1 MGKMK
6 KEKLFSRKDIRQIR
20 ALGMNV
26 ADAENQLSAY
36 RQGPRYLQLSRP
48 CRVKDGI
55 LSITPSERKKLIE
68 LYESESDR
76 YKLIKFVP
84 ASGAASRMFTSWFA
98 AAENGGFGSAP
109 LNSKFFHDLSLLP
122 FYPLIKKN
130 KKGNEL
136 LGRKDVQAVLE
147 FILGAEGLNYG
158 ETPKALI
165 PFHLY
170 PQGSSRTA
178 LEEHLIEAAR
188 YVRSRDISHLHFTLN
203 KEHKRDITN
212 FLKNEIAGYERLG
225 RIKYKI
231 TSSFQS
237 ASSNTIAVDEN
248 NLPLRNAQGEL
259 VFRPGGHG
267 ALLSN
272 LNKLAADFIF
282 IKNIDNVAPELLLE
296 RNLRFK
302 KMMGGLALK
311 TQREIYSMLRI
322 LEAGEPAAAQ
332 IAAIVRYC
340 LRTLHV
346 NFPRGFSR
354 LATAKKI
361 PIIFSLLNR
370 PLRICAMV
378 RNEGEP
384 GGGPFWV
391 VEKDRTQTLQ
401 IVEYGHVDKSKPEQL
416 EIWSQAKYFN
426 PVDMVCCIKNY
437 RGGKF
442 ILDNYVNK
450 EAYLITMKNEKGVSL
465 KALEAPGLWNGS
477 MAYWNTI
484 FVELPLIVFKPV
496 KSVYD
501 LLRPQHSGQNKRPRM
516 SK

>member
-1 MGKMK
+1 MSNMK
-6 KEKLFSRKDIRQIR
+6 KKNLFSPKDILQIK
-20 ALGMNV
+20 ALGMGV
-26 ADAENQLSAY
+26 ADVENQLATY
-36 RQGPRYLQLSRP
+36 RQGPHYLQLDRP
-48 CRVKDGI
+48 CSVKDGI
-55 LSITPSERKKLIE
+55 SLITPEQRKKLIE
-68 LYESESDR
+68 LYESESGR
-76 YKLIKFVP
+76 CKLIKFVP

-109 LNSKFFHDLSLLP
+109 LNSKFFHDLSLFP
-122 FYPLIKKN
+122 FYPLIKENKN
-130 KKGNEL
+130 GKDL
-136 LGRKDVQAVLE
+136 LDRKDVQGLLE
-147 FILGAEGLNYG
+147 FILGAKGLNYG
-158 ETPKALI
+158 DKPKALI
-165 PFHLY
+165 PFHRY
-170 PQGSSRTA
+170 PQGSLRTA
-178 LEEHLIEAAR
+178 LEEHLIEAAG
-188 YVRSRDISHLHFTLN
+188 YVHSGGLSHLHFTLN
-203 KEHKRDITN
+203 AEHKQEIAI
-212 FLKNEIAGYERLG
+212 FLKNEISRYERLG
-225 RIKYKI
+225 RIKYKV

-248 NLPLRNAQGEL
+248 NLPLRNIKGEL

-282 IKNIDNVAPELLLE
+282 VKNIDNIAPQPLLE
-296 RNLRFK
+296 RNLLFK
-302 KMMGGLALK
+302 KMMGGMALK
-311 TQREIYSMLRI
+311 TQREIYSLLHS
-322 LEAGEPAAAQ
+322 LETRELSCAE
-332 IAAIVRYC
+332 IDKIVRYC
-340 LRTLHV
+340 LQTLHIT
-346 NFPRGFSR
+346 FPRGFSR

-391 VEKDRTQTLQ
+391 VEKDGTPTLQ

-416 EIWSQAKYFN
+416 KIWSQAKYFN
-426 PVDMVCCIKNY
+426 PVDMVCCIRNY
-437 RGGKF
+437 RGKKF

-450 EAYLITMKNEKGVSL
+450 DAYLITAKNEKGISL
-465 KALEAPGLWNGS
+465 RALEAPGLWNGS

-484 FVELPLIVFKPV
+484 FVELPLIVFNPV

-501 LLRPQHSGQNKRPRM
+501 LLRPQHSGQNKKPRK